1 MNPLE
6 MHGPEFLMFF
16 AIAIAAA
23 SVLAVVYKS
32 ASSRIQDVRNNGS
45 LPELNPWQLAY
56 LRNGSQAVAQ
66 TAIVDLAAKKLISGD
81 PLTGRFVANNKTE
94 TLQLESIP
102 NAIYRACQMGDG
114 LRAERATDVIRY
126 ECDKIKQSLLDH
138 GVLQSFEQRV
148 GLTWPGILAFGAV
161 ILLGVTKMIVGMS
174 RGKPVEYLILL
185 LILAVALAILL
196 NYTTQLTRRGQL
208 ALEKQIDKI
217 KESRFNLQSQPN
229 SSSASSLLDDMLL
242 FGMHP
247 LAVGIAAEG
256 FSQMY
261 SEDAMDAN
269 TRKLAERMHPQQPP
283 LGGDPNSSGCGAG
296 DGGASDAGGGDG
308 ASGCGGSGCGGGGCG
323 GGGCGGCGS

>member
-23 SVLAVVYKS
+23 SVLAVVYKN
-32 ASSRIQDVRNNGS
+32 ASSRIRNFRNEDS

-66 TAIVDLAAKKLISGD
+66 TAIVDLAAKKLIFGD

-94 TLQLESIP
+94 ILQLESIP
-102 NAIYRACQMGDG
+102 NAIYRACQMGEG

-126 ECDKIKQSLLDH
+126 ECDKIKHSLLDQ

-161 ILLGVTKMIVGMS
+161 ILLGITKSIVGMS

-185 LILAVALAILL
+185 LILAVALAIIL
-196 NYTTQLTRRGQL
+196 NHTTQITRLGKL

-217 KESRFNLQSQPN
+217 RDSRFQLQSQPN
-229 SSSASSLLDDMLL
+229 STSAPSFLDNMLL

-247 LAVGIAAEG
+247 LAIGIAAEG

-269 TRKLAERMHPQQPP
+269 TRMLAERMHPKQPY
-283 LGGDPNSSGCGAG
+283 GGDPNSSGCGAG
-296 DGGASDAGGGDG
+296 DGGSSDSGGGDG

-323 GGGCGGCGS
+323 GCGS